1 MQIEHRVAS
10 RKGRAV
16 LASFALAA
24 AWSCVAPQKTEPHVI
39 PSRTEAEAATQA
51 GDWKAAAERWYAL
64 FMADSKRP
72 AEPCAQAARA
82 FLALN
87 DAESASNILDLGL
100 AEHPKDSTLLEL
112 KGEALVGQGYRRAA
126 EDCFERAL
134 AVDPRLVAALLNLG
148 KLRMDLGLES
158 GAVKPLRRAVEIT
171 GGDFKTWRLLAK
183 AEREA
188 GNHREA
194 YEAWTRAFAMG
205 DGAVEDIVEAAS
217 LVVDESFRRAH
228 PEAAERMCGW
238 LEKAIAREPQCTRAH
253 FQLGVLAEEMGKREE
268 AIEHYHRAVEIDPA
282 CLMSLTNLAILYASV
297 GDEKG
302 TREMV
307 NRALVLEQDGNRR
320 KALQKLLE
328 PFDRKTTKAEE
339 RP

>member
-1 MQIEHRVAS
+1 VA
-10 RKGRAV
+10 ATM
-16 LASFALAA
+16 AAFSFLAA
-24 AWSCVAPQKTEPHVI
+24 ASCVAPPRTELRVI

-64 FMADSKRP
+64 FMADSRRP
-72 AEPCAQAARA
+72 AEPCAQASRA

-87 DAESASNILDLGL
+87 DADSASSVLDLGL

-112 KGEALVGQGYRRAA
+112 KGEALVAQGYRRAA

-134 AVDPRLVAALLNLG
+134 DVDPRLVPALLDLG

-188 GNHREA
+188 GSPREA

-205 DGAVEDIVEAAS
+205 DGTVEDIVEASS

-228 PEAAERMCGW
+228 PEAADRMCGW

-253 FQLGVLAEEMGKREE
+253 FQLGVLTEEMGRREE
-268 AIEHYHRAVEIDPA
+268 AIGHYRRAVEIDPA
-282 CLMSLTNLAILYASV
+282 CLMSLTNLAILYAGV
-297 GDEKG
+297 GDEKE

-307 NRALVLEQDGNRR
+307 NRALALEQDGNRR
-320 KALQKLLE
+320 KALQRLLE
-328 PFDRKTTKAEE
+328 PFDRKTSKADE

>member
-1 MQIEHRVAS
+1 VRSDRVA
-10 RKGRAV
+10 A
-16 LASFALAA
+16 ALAA
-24 AWSCVAPQKTEPHVI
+24 FAFLAATGCVAPRKTEPHVI

-51 GDWKAAAERWYAL
+51 GDWNAAAERWYAL

-72 AEPCAQAARA
+72 AEPCAQASRA
-82 FLALN
+82 FLALH
-87 DAESASNILDLGL
+87 DAESASSVLDLGL
-100 AEHPKDSTLLEL
+100 AEHPKDPTLLEL
-112 KGEALVGQGYRRAA
+112 KGEALVALGYRRAA
-126 EDCFERAL
+126 DDCFERAL
-134 AVDPRLVAALLNLG
+134 AIDPRLVPALLNLG
-148 KLRMDLGLES
+148 KLRMELGLES

-171 GGDFKTWRLLAK
+171 GGDFQTWRLLAR

-188 GNHREA
+188 GNPRQA
-194 YEAWTRAFAMG
+194 YESWTRAFAMG
-205 DGAVEDIVEAAS
+205 EGTVEDIVEASS
-217 LVVDESFRRAH
+217 LIVDESFRRAH

-268 AIEHYHRAVEIDPA
+268 AIEHYRRAVEIDPS

-297 GDEKG
+297 GDEKE

-307 NRALVLEQDGNRR
+307 NRALALEQDGNRR

-328 PFDRKTTKAEE
+328 PFDRKTSKADE